1 MDTQTVVAS
10 TVRRTQAQR
19 SARTRRLLMD
29 AALDCLVEHGYA
41 ATTTT
46 VVADR
51 AGVSRGAQLHHFPT
65 RAALV
70 AAAIEHLFDEL
81 TSDYRRAFAAL
92 APKGDRLAAAIE
104 LLWSMFTRERFA
116 AVVELY
122 TAARTDRRLHTAL
135 LPVAEQHRLN
145 VRRLAHEYF
154 PEAARAGADF
164 DTTLAMLTDTMHG
177 MVVSRDVFGKGVDL
191 DAERAILGKVA
202 ARLIEELENRGRTI
216 A

>member
-1 MDTQTVVAS
+1 MQPQALATPSA
-10 TVRRTQAQR
+10 RRTQAQR
-19 SARTRRLLMD
+19 SARTRRILMD

-46 VVADR
+46 VVAER

-81 TSDYRRAFAAL
+81 TRDYRRAFAEL
-92 APKGDRLAAAIE
+92 APGGDRLTAGLE
-104 LLWSMFTRERFA
+104 LLWSMFTRARFS

-122 TAARTDRRLHTAL
+122 TAARTDRQMRAAL
-135 LPVAEQHRLN
+135 LPVAERHRDN

-154 PEAARAGADF
+154 PEAARSGSEF
-164 DTTLAMLTDTMHG
+164 DATLAMLTDTMHG
-177 MVVSRDVFGKGVDL
+177 MVVARDVFGERADL
-191 DAERAILGKVA
+191 EAERKILAAVA
-202 ARLIEELENRGRTI
+202 ARLIADLEERGRND